1 MVYFYKKV
9 GQLHY
14 FVNFFIRN
22 EVLYRNLNVVANIL
36 IFQMDRCDG
45 AALESERSRLLC
57 LLMVR
62 LHTED
67 CVRGAVD

>member
-1 MVYFYKKV
+1 MRK
-9 GQLHY
+9 
-14 FVNFFIRN
+14 
-22 EVLYRNLNVVANIL
+22 EVFTPNLNAAANIL

-67 CVRGAVD
+67 CVLGAVDDNNRARC

>member
-1 MVYFYKKV
+1 MRK
-9 GQLHY
+9 
-14 FVNFFIRN
+14 
-22 EVLYRNLNVVANIL
+22 EVFTPNLNAAANIL